1 MARQTQRTGN
11 LKSPRA
17 RRGRVGRHDGR
28 AVRNR
33 RAPALRPCHPA
44 VTLAY
49 RSLVADFEKM
59 LAEEPNVRTQL
70 DPEHVHQMR
79 VATRR
84 MRASLRAFKKVLP
97 VEARKNVSSELKWL
111 AQALGNV
118 RDLDVQY
125 ENVQKYRT
133 HVSGEDA
140 ASLIDYQNHLV
151 DAWQQARAELFNQLA
166 GDRYRELVDSLKNF
180 LRQGPPGV
188 VRDGEDVLSIGAA
201 ARQLMGKQRTTLLR
215 RGRAIDPDSPD
226 DDRHAL
232 RIECKRLRY
241 LLEFFR
247 PVYGKPL
254 NRYVKRLKKLQNVL
268 GELQDARVA
277 VQQLREYA
285 ERVKAEFDDGAA
297 QRSDANVRR
306 QLSVLN
312 ELIETEQN
320 RAASRRAEFQKVWN
334 RFPSKC
340 KKNELLA
347 VLT

>member
-1 MARQTQRTGN
+1 MARQAQRTGTSGS
-11 LKSPRA
+11 LREL
-17 RRGRVGRHDGR
+17 RGGRLGPNDPAILL
-28 AVRNR
+28 AVR
-33 RAPALRPCHPA
+33 
-44 VTLAY
+44 
-49 RSLVADFEKM
+49 SLLVDFEKM

-84 MRASLRAFKKVLP
+84 MRSCLRAFKKVLP
-97 VEARKNVSSELKWL
+97 EELRKEFNAELKWL
-111 AQALGNV
+111 ARALGDV

-215 RGRAIDPDSPD
+215 RGRAIEPDSPD
-226 DDRHAL
+226 DDRHAV

-254 NRYVKRLKKLQNVL
+254 NRFVKRLKKLQNVL

-277 VQQLREYA
+277 MQQLREYA
-285 ERVKAEFDDGAA
+285 ERVKAEFGDGAA

-306 QLSVLN
+306 QFSVLD

-320 RAASRRAEFQKVWN
+320 RAASRRAKFQKAWN
-334 RFPSKC
+334 RFSSKC
-340 KKNELLA
+340 GKNELLA